1 MKKMHSK
8 EIKQCTLLHIATWHR
23 YSQTQGFQMP
33 TLVLVQIKR
42 SIMFPPQ
49 L

>member
-8 EIKQCTLLHIATWHR
+8 EIKQRAQLHIATRHR
-23 YSQTQGFQMP
+23 YSQTQGFRMP
-33 TLVLVQIKR
+33 ALVLVQIKQ
-42 SIMFPPQ
+42 SIAFPPQ